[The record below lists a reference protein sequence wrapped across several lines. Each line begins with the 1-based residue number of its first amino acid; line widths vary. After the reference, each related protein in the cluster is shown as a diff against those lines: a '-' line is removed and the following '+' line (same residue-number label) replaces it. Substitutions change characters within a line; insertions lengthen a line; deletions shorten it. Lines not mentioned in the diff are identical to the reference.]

1 MNKYDNTK
9 LTVVHS
15 LEGRIRLRLERSIR
29 NPEIIIREMS
39 AKKEIKKI
47 EYNRITMGVLIEFDP
62 SLSDFE
68 GIVYNFCAK
77 YANDLGTKR
86 LTLSYTV
93 CKKYFMGYSAYLSL
107 AFIAGDLLMGAIY
120 PTASTAIN
128 GAGNVIS
135 ATGMVNSIETYRK
148 ILRWFTLGTTVGAI
162 IEHGY
167 KEINDRGTFDP
178 EVMSV
183 MYLINQVGKENK
195 FAPAIAWAITF
206 GRHLLNTKNSYVE
219 LDIVKKGN
227 DTKVIP
233 KNVEKGYLNKFL
245 NRCLESYHRV
255 GPKVV

>member
-1 MNKYDNTK
+1 MNRYDNTN

-15 LEGRIRLRLERSIR
+15 LEGRIRLKLERPLR
-29 NPEIIIREMS
+29 NPHRIIREMA
-39 AKKEIKKI
+39 AKEEIKKI
-47 EYNRITMGVLIEFDP
+47 EYNRVTMGVLIEFDS

-68 GIVYNFCAK
+68 GIVYKFCAK
-77 YANDLGTKR
+77 YAQDLGTKR

-107 AFIAGDLLMGAIY
+107 AFIAGDLLMSAIY
-120 PTASTAIN
+120 PSASAVLN
-128 GAGNVIS
+128 GTRSMV
-135 ATGMVNSIETYRK
+135 TGASIVSSIDTYRK
-148 ILRWFTLGTTVGAI
+148 ILRWITLGTTVGAI

-183 MYLINQVGKENK
+183 MYLINQVGKENR

-206 GRHLLNTKNSYVE
+206 GRHLANTKSSFVE

-255 GPKVV
+255 GQKVI